1 MIQVYHRIFD
11 LLDKTEQRR
20 FLILMGLLILVAI
33 AELAGLG
40 AVFLLLGV
48 LSDPDRIQ
56 ESERLSWAYETFG
69 FSSVSSF
76 QVALAILAILV
87 VLSSQA
93 IKMAGIYASA
103 RFSSMRQYT
112 LSSRLLSIYLRQPYT
127 WYLGRSSSDVSRR
140 VLSEVNNFIGKV
152 LLPSLNLVSAALVT
166 LAIIGFLLA
175 VDPVICIAT
184 GLIIGGGYLGIYFW
198 QRRRL
203 KWIGKELVRHNQT
216 RFRLTQEAMGGFKEV
231 KLMGLE
237 RGYSRRFESAAL
249 KAARHGA
256 YASVLQQLPRIALE
270 AIVFGF
276 LIGLVMVLL
285 LWNEGNLA
293 AIIPKLGIFAFA
305 TLRLLPSLQKIY
317 AAFTSILVGQAS
329 LEQIYD
335 DFMKASKTAVDL
347 PTGGDKRLGL
357 DQAITLENVAFSYPA
372 AERTA
377 LRNVSLRIPKCTT
390 VGIVG
395 GTGAGKTTLV
405 DLILGLLSPDSGEI
419 RIDETPLS
427 RDNLRSWQRSIGYVP
442 QSIFLTD
449 DSVRQNIAFGVPQDA
464 IDNHAVER
472 AAKLAALHDF
482 VIEELPE
489 GYETIVG
496 ERGVRLSGGQRQR
509 IGIARA
515 LYHSPSLLIL
525 DEATSA
531 LDNIT
536 ERVVM
541 EAVET
546 IRDEMTII
554 MIAHRL
560 STVRNCDV
568 IYVMEHGT
576 VASSGTYDELLHTSA
591 LFQRMA
597 VGS

>member
-1 MIQVYHRIFD
+1 MIQVYRRIFD
-11 LLDKTEQRR
+11 LLDKAEQKR

-48 LSDPDRIQ
+48 LSDPGRIQ
-56 ESERLSWAYETFG
+56 DSERLSWAYETFG

-76 QVALAILAILV
+76 QIALAIVAIVV
-87 VLSSQA
+87 VLGSQA
-93 IKMAGIYASA
+93 IKMAGIYANA

-112 LSSRLLSIYLRQPYT
+112 PSSRLLSIYLRQPYT
-127 WYLGRSSSDVSRR
+127 WFLGRSSSDVSRR
-140 VLSEVNNFIGKV
+140 VLSEVNSFIGKV
-152 LLPSLNLVSAALVT
+152 LLPSLNLVSAGLVT

-249 KAARHGA
+249 EAARHGA

-335 DFMKASKTAVDL
+335 DFMKASKTAIDL
-347 PTGGDKRLGL
+347 PSGGDKRLSL
-357 DQAITLENVAFSYPA
+357 DRGITLENVTFSYPA

-377 LRNVSLRIPKCTT
+377 LRNVSLKIPKCTT

-405 DLILGLLSPDSGEI
+405 DLILGLLTPDSGEV

-449 DSVRQNIAFGVPQDA
+449 DSVRQNIAFGVTKDA
-464 IDNHAVER
+464 VDDQAVER
-472 AAKLAALHDF
+472 AARLAALHDF
-482 VIEELPE
+482 VMDELPE

-515 LYHSPSLLIL
+515 LFHNPSLLIL

-576 VASSGTYDELLHTSA
+576 VASSGTYDELLNKSA

>member
-1 MIQVYHRIFD
+1 
-11 LLDKTEQRR
+11 
-20 FLILMGLLILVAI
+20 
-33 AELAGLG
+33 
-40 AVFLLLGV
+40 
-48 LSDPDRIQ
+48 
-56 ESERLSWAYETFG
+56 
-69 FSSVSSF
+69 
-76 QVALAILAILV
+76 
-87 VLSSQA
+87 
-93 IKMAGIYASA
+93 MAGIYANA
-103 RFSSMRQYT
+103 RFSNMRQYS

-127 WYLGRSSSDVSRR
+127 WFLERSSSDVSRR
-140 VLSEVNNFIGKV
+140 VLSEVSSFIGKV
-152 LLPSLNLVSAALVT
+152 LTPSLELVSAGLIT

-175 VDPVICIAT
+175 VDPIICIAT
-184 GLIIGGGYLGIYFW
+184 ALIIGGGYLAIYFW

-216 RFRLTQEAMGGFKEV
+216 RYQLTQEAMGGFKEV

-237 RGYSRRFESAAL
+237 RGYSRRFETAAL
-249 KAARHGA
+249 EAARHGA
-256 YASVLQQLPRIALE
+256 YASVLQQLPRLALE

-285 LWNEGNLA
+285 LWNQGDLA

-305 TLRLLPSLQKIY
+305 TLRLLPALQKIY
-317 AAFTSILVGQAS
+317 WAFTSILVGQAS
-329 LEQIYD
+329 LEQIHD
-335 DFMKASKTAVDL
+335 DFMTASRTAVDL
-347 PTGGDKRLGL
+347 PSGGDTRLSL
-357 DQAITLENVAFSYPA
+357 EKAITLEKVAFSYPSS
-372 AERTA
+372 ERTA
-377 LRNVSLRIPKCTT
+377 LRNVSLEIPKCTT

-405 DLILGLLSPDSGEI
+405 DLVLGLLTPDSGEI
-419 RIDETPLS
+419 RIDDTPLS
-427 RDNLRSWQRSIGYVP
+427 NDNLRSWQRSIGYVP
-442 QSIFLTD
+442 QSIFLTE
-449 DSVRQNIAFGVPQDA
+449 DSVRQNVAFGVPPES
-464 IDNHAVER
+464 IDDQAVER
-472 AAKLAALHDF
+472 ASRLAALHDF
-482 VIEELPE
+482 VMSDLPD
-489 GYETIVG
+489 GYETLVG

-546 IRDEMTII
+546 IRQEMTII

-568 IYVMEHGT
+568 IHVMENGS
-576 VASSGTYDELLHTSA
+576 VASSGTYDELLRDSA

>member
-1 MIQVYHRIFD
+1 MIQVYRRIFD
-11 LLDKTEQRR
+11 LLDKAEQKR

-48 LSDPDRIQ
+48 LSDPGRIQ
-56 ESERLSWAYETFG
+56 DSERLSWAYETFG

-76 QVALAILAILV
+76 QIALAIVAIVV
-87 VLSSQA
+87 VLGSQA
-93 IKMAGIYASA
+93 IKMAGIYANA

-127 WYLGRSSSDVSRR
+127 WFLGRSSSDVSRR
-140 VLSEVNNFIGKV
+140 VLSEVNSFIGKV
-152 LLPSLNLVSAALVT
+152 LLPSLNLVSAGLVT

-249 KAARHGA
+249 EAARHGA

-305 TLRLLPSLQKIY
+305 TLRLLPSLQKVY

-335 DFMKASKTAVDL
+335 DFMKASKTAIDL
-347 PTGGDKRLGL
+347 PSGGDKRLSL
-357 DQAITLENVAFSYPA
+357 DRGITLENVTFSYPA

-377 LRNVSLRIPKCTT
+377 LRNVSLKIPKCTT

-405 DLILGLLSPDSGEI
+405 DLILGLLTPDSGEV

-449 DSVRQNIAFGVPQDA
+449 DSVRQNIAFGVTKDA
-464 IDNHAVER
+464 VDDQAVER
-472 AAKLAALHDF
+472 AARLAALHDF
-482 VIEELPE
+482 VMDELPE

-515 LYHSPSLLIL
+515 LFHNPSLLIL

-576 VASSGTYDELLHTSA
+576 VASSGTYDELLNKSA

>member
-1 MIQVYHRIFD
+1 VIQVYRRIFD
-11 LLDKTEQRR
+11 LLDKTERRR
-20 FLILMGLLILVAI
+20 FLILMGLLVLVAF

-40 AVFLLLGV
+40 VVFLLLGI
-48 LSDPDRIQ
+48 LSEPERIQ
-56 ESERLSWAYETFG
+56 ENERLSWAFEAFG
-69 FSSVSSF
+69 FTAVSSF
-76 QVALAILAILV
+76 QIALAVLAIV
-87 VLSSQA
+87 VVMASQA

-103 RFSSMRQYT
+103 RFTSMRQYS
-112 LSSRLLSIYLRQPYT
+112 LSSRLLSIYLRQPYI
-127 WYLGRSSSDVSRR
+127 WFLAHSSSEVSRR
-140 VLSEVNNFIGKV
+140 VLSEVGTFINKV
-152 LLPSLNLVSAALVT
+152 LKPSLDLVAAGLIT
-166 LAIIGFLLA
+166 LTIIGFLLA
-175 VDPVICIAT
+175 VDPIICIAT
-184 GLIIGGGYLGIYFW
+184 ALIIGGGYLAIYFW

-216 RFRLTQEAMGGFKEV
+216 RYRLTQEAMGGFKEV

-237 RGYSRRFESAAL
+237 RGYSRRFEKAAL
-249 KAARHGA
+249 EAARHGA
-256 YASVLQQLPRIALE
+256 FASMLQQLPRLGLE

-305 TLRLLPSLQKIY
+305 TLRLLPALQRIY
-317 AAFTSILVGQAS
+317 GAFTSILVGQAS

-335 DFMKASKTAVDL
+335 DFMKASKTAVNL
-347 PTGGDKRLGL
+347 PSGGDKRLGL
-357 DQAITLENVAFSYPA
+357 ERAITLDNVAFSYPA

-377 LRNVSLRIPKCTT
+377 LRNVSLQIPKCTT

-405 DLILGLLSPDSGEI
+405 DLVLGLLTPDSGEI
-419 RIDETPLS
+419 RIDDAPLS
-427 RDNLRSWQRSIGYVP
+427 RNNLRSWQRSIGYVP
-442 QSIFLTD
+442 QSIFLTE
-449 DSVRQNIAFGVPQDA
+449 DSVRQNIAFGVPQEE
-464 IDNHAVER
+464 IDSQAVER
-472 AAKLAALHDF
+472 ASRLAALHDF
-482 VIEELPE
+482 VMTELPD
-489 GYETIVG
+489 GYETLVG

-546 IRDEMTII
+546 IRHEMTII

-568 IYVMEHGT
+568 IHVMEKGS
-576 VASSGTYDELLHTSA
+576 VASSGTYDELLRDSA

>member
-1 MIQVYHRIFD
+1 MIQVYRRIFD
-11 LLDKTEQRR
+11 LLDKTERRR
-20 FLILMGLLILVAI
+20 FLVLMGLLILVAF

-40 AVFLLLGV
+40 VVFLLLGI

-56 ESERLSWAYETFG
+56 ESERLSWAFETFG
-69 FSSVSSF
+69 FTAVSSF
-76 QVALAILAILV
+76 QIAVAVLAIV
-87 VLSSQA
+87 VVMASQV
-93 IKMAGIYASA
+93 IKMAGIYANA
-103 RFSSMRQYT
+103 RYTSMRQYS

-127 WYLGRSSSDVSRR
+127 WFLGRSSSEVSRR
-140 VLSEVNNFIGKV
+140 VLSEVSNFIGKV
-152 LLPSLNLVSAALVT
+152 LLPSLELVAAGLVT

-175 VDPVICIAT
+175 VDPIICFAT
-184 GLIIGGGYLGIYFW
+184 ALIIGGGYLGIYFW

-237 RGYSRRFESAAL
+237 RGYSRRFEGAAL
-249 KAARHGA
+249 EAARHGA
-256 YASVLQQLPRIALE
+256 YASMLQQLPRIALE

-285 LWNEGNLA
+285 LWNEGDLA

-305 TLRLLPSLQKIY
+305 TLRLLPALQKIY

-347 PTGGDKRLGL
+347 PTGGDGRLNL
-357 DQAITLENVAFSYPA
+357 ERAITLENVAFSYPA

-377 LRNVSLRIPKCTT
+377 LRNVSLEIPKCTT

-405 DLILGLLSPDSGEI
+405 DLVLGLLTPDSGEI
-419 RIDETPLS
+419 RIDDTPLS
-427 RDNLRSWQRSIGYVP
+427 RDNLRTWQRSIGYVP
-442 QSIFLTD
+442 QSIFLID
-449 DSVRQNIAFGVPQDA
+449 DSVRQNIAFGVPKEA
-464 IDNHAVER
+464 IDDQAVER
-472 AAKLAALHDF
+472 AARLAALHDF
-482 VIEELPE
+482 VMEDLPDA
-489 GYETIVG
+489 YETIVG

-515 LYHSPSLLIL
+515 LYHTPSLLIL

-568 IYVMEHGT
+568 IYVMENGS
-576 VASSGTYDELLHTSA
+576 VASSGTYDELLRDSA

>member
-249 KAARHGA
+249 EAARHGA

-515 LYHSPSLLIL
+515 LYHSPGLLIL